1 MPLQTLFEP
10 LLKGQRF
17 YTGVPFFTKDEC
29 RENMINFKR
38 LSESLKSLGVY
49 CEFAVKDKTIQSET
63 DGLTYIHTT
72 VKIGK
77 SDIGWPLF
85 GQAVSLTLN
94 VRKVFS

>member
-17 YTGVPFFTKDEC
+17 YTGVPFFRKDAC

-49 CEFAVKDKTIQSET
+49 CEIAVKDKTIQSET
-63 DGLTYIHTT
+63 YLHTHN
-72 VKIGK
+72 
-77 SDIGWPLF
+77 SENL
-85 GQAVSLTLN
+85 
-94 VRKVFS
+94 KV